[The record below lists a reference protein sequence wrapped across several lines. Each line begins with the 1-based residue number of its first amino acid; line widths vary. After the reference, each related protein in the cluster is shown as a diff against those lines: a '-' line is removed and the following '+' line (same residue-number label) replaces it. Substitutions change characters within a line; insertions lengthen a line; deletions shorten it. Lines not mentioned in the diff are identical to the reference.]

1 MDTVE
6 MMAYIVSTLQ
16 TCGERSVDLVV
27 MDLENE
33 LVGESAWRSVGWGG
47 LTSPYDEIDVLVVVP
62 PSSAPPGLVARSR
75 RVVHLADADS
85 VVPTAMLAELRASL
99 PGLVG
104 IFGEHSPAV
113 AVASSIYSAG
123 LPLVLF
129 ADEPVSAT
137 TG

>member
-62 PSSAPPGLVARSR
+62 PS
-75 RVVHLADADS
+75 
-85 VVPTAMLAELRASL
+85 L

>member
-1 MDTVE
+1 
-6 MMAYIVSTLQ
+6 
-16 TCGERSVDLVV
+16 VV
-27 MDLENE
+27 TDLENE
-33 LVGESAWRSVGWGG
+33 LVGESARRSVGWGG

-62 PSSAPPGLVARSR
+62 PSSAPSGLVARSR

-99 PGLVG
+99 PALVG
-104 IFGEHSPAV
+104 IFGERSPAV

-129 ADEPVSAT
+129 ADEPVNAIS
-137 TG
+137 G

>member
-1 MDTVE
+1 
-6 MMAYIVSTLQ
+6 
-16 TCGERSVDLVV
+16 

-99 PGLVG
+99 PGWSGSSVNTRPRSRWRRASTAPG
-104 IFGEHSPAV
+104 SRWSFSPT
-113 AVASSIYSAG
+113 SR
-123 LPLVLF
+123 
-129 ADEPVSAT
+129 
-137 TG
+137 